1 MERQAALK
9 RLLAPRTIAF
19 YGGNSAA
26 EAIRQCLSLGYDGE
40 IWPVNPNRTEICGIP
55 CFRSADDLPSAPD
68 ASMVAA
74 RAEASVEIVR
84 DLAQR
89 GAGGAVCY
97 ASGFGELGADGL
109 TLEHELREAAGELA
123 VVGPN
128 CHGFI
133 NYLDRVAL
141 WPDQHGGRPV
151 DSGVAVVSQSGNFG
165 INLSMQQRSV
175 DMGYIITI
183 GNSSCLGLHDY
194 IEHLITDPRVTAI
207 GLHIEGISDV
217 HRFSAAAIKALES
230 GVPIIAIKTGRSAR
244 GAELNRSHTASLA
257 GEDRLYSALFRRL
270 GIARCNTVSQFLE
283 TLKFLSVVGPLRGS
297 RVGSMSCSGG
307 ETSLIADYADAL
319 SLDLPPLSGESSAR
333 LRRVLGPKVPLSNPL
348 DYHTYAWGNREKL
361 RDCFSAM
368 LANEFDCT
376 MLVLD
381 YPPGTPEQTANWEVA
396 ENALG
401 DAVRATGQTAVI
413 ASTLPETLP
422 HDVRSRLLDS
432 GFAPMQGLD
441 DCLFAIRAAAD
452 IGKMQQD
459 PGRVQAVLERDA
471 PGGDVVMLDE
481 WQSKAELLEAGL
493 RIPEGRTCDARE
505 AGAVAESLGFPV
517 ALKAVSPALAHK
529 TEAGGVLLGLS
540 DRASVEAA
548 ADGLSGRFDR
558 FLVEKMA
565 GPVVAEILVGVRRDE
580 TFGLNL
586 LLGTGGT
593 RVELQDDTVS
603 LLLPVERQDIE
614 DALASLKVAKL
625 MDSYRG
631 GERGDAD
638 AVVDAVSAIV
648 DYCMKNRA
656 TLEEVEINPLIVQP
670 SGAIA
675 VDAVIR
681 QRR

>member
-1 MERQAALK
+1 
-9 RLLAPRTIAF
+9 
-19 YGGNSAA
+19 
-26 EAIRQCLSLGYDGE
+26 
-40 IWPVNPNRTEICGIP
+40 
-55 CFRSADDLPSAPD
+55 
-68 ASMVAA
+68 
-74 RAEASVEIVR
+74 
-84 DLAQR
+84 
-89 GAGGAVCY
+89 
-97 ASGFGELGADGL
+97 
-109 TLEHELREAAGELA
+109 
-123 VVGPN
+123 
-128 CHGFI
+128 
-133 NYLDRVAL
+133 
-141 WPDQHGGRPV
+141 
-151 DSGVAVVSQSGNFG
+151 
-165 INLSMQQRSV
+165 
-175 DMGYIITI
+175 
-183 GNSSCLGLHDY
+183 
-194 IEHLITDPRVTAI
+194 
-207 GLHIEGISDV
+207 
-217 HRFSAAAIKALES
+217 
-230 GVPIIAIKTGRSAR
+230 
-244 GAELNRSHTASLA
+244 
-257 GEDRLYSALFRRL
+257 
-270 GIARCNTVSQFLE
+270 
-283 TLKFLSVVGPLRGS
+283 
-297 RVGSMSCSGG
+297 
-307 ETSLIADYADAL
+307 
-319 SLDLPPLSGESSAR
+319 
-333 LRRVLGPKVPLSNPL
+333 
-348 DYHTYAWGNREKL
+348 
-361 RDCFSAM
+361 M

-422 HDVRSRLLDS
+422 HGVRSRLLGS

-441 DCLFAIRAAAD
+441 DCLFAIGAAAD
-452 IGKMQQD
+452 IGEMQQD

-471 PGGDVVMLDE
+471 PGGEVVILDE
-481 WQSKAELLEAGL
+481 WQSKAELQKAGL
-493 RIPEGRTCDARE
+493 RIPEGRTCGARE

-517 ALKAVSPALAHK
+517 ALKAVAPALAHK

-548 ADGLSGRFDR
+548 AGRLAGRFDR

-593 RVELQDDTVS
+593 RVELLDDTVS

-638 AVVDAVSAIV
+638 AVVDAVTAVV
-648 DYCMKNRA
+648 DYCIKNRA